1 MTSGTQWVLETPNIH
16 QSSVKK
22 EKRTPKKHLGGWE
35 RQFVEGLLFKLEGCA
50 TCDECLAK

>member
-1 MTSGTQWVLETPNIH
+1 MASGTQWVLETPNIH

-22 EKRTPKKHLGGWE
+22 EKRTPKKHLGGE